1 VSKDQTHVLLI
12 SVDGWLSW
20 VNEGNGVTLNEL
32 AQLTA
37 ALHCYSSVVFDGGG
51 STTMVKRTAG
61 SLHVVNRVPH
71 WFGQRPVSDALLV
84 FSR

>member
-1 VSKDQTHVLLI
+1 
-12 SVDGWLSW
+12 
-20 VNEGNGVTLNEL
+20 
-32 AQLTA
+32 
-37 ALHCYSSVVFDGGG
+37 VVFDGGG